1 MELKMAN
8 NSKLDEN
15 QLDMF
20 ANPTPSAE
28 VLVSPVVDKVS
39 PAAVKETVVEA
50 KAVELPVEAPKLS
63 TPVVEKAPEIAGQ
76 VKTDINSF
84 ITDIPYE
91 NRFVSL
97 SLDSKSMMITPL
109 SDDGS
114 ITLKDMKELYPTHV
128 TQIQKVGNDSIIDT
142 EHDNMMFLE
151 KLQNMV
157 DSKKLNLAISGK
169 GKEIDKSIDEE
180 VKFISKLERGE
191 IELIDDDEPS
201 APAQAEAPK
210 NNKRKLKM

>member
-1 MELKMAN
+1 MAKN
-8 NSKLDEN
+8 NKLDEN

-28 VLVSPVVDKVS
+28 VLVTPVVDKVA
-39 PAAVKETVVEA
+39 PVVAKETIVEP
-50 KAVELPVEAPKLS
+50 KAVELNIEAQKVS
-63 TPVVEKAPEIAGQ
+63 APVVEKAPEIAGQ
-76 VKTDINSF
+76 VKTDVDNF

-91 NRFVSL
+91 SRFVSL

-109 SDDGS
+109 SEDGS

-128 TQIQKVGNDSIIDT
+128 TQIQKVGNDSIIDA
-142 EHDNMMFLE
+142 HDIMMFLE

-157 DSKKLNLAISGK
+157 DSKKLNLAVSSK
-169 GKEIDKSIDEE
+169 GKDIDKGIDEE
-180 VKFISKLERGE
+180 VKLISRLESGE
-191 IELIDDDEPS
+191 IELMDDEP
-201 APAQAEAPK
+201 AATTETPK